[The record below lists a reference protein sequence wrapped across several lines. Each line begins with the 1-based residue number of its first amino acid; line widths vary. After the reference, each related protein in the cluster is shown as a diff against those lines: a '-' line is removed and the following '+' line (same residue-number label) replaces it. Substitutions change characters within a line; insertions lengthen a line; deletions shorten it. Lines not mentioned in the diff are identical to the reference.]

1 MATVNEIVE
10 RVIQMRPTGQSPEA
24 VAQLVIALDGRAR
37 TEATGAAGA
46 PLRWPDDQDNA
57 LFIAYPFDDAYVWY
71 ALAEID
77 ALNYDTSS
85 AYQND
90 AALFNEKYSA
100 WLRWY
105 TSKHGGCKHVWR
117 GMHRW

>member
-1 MATVNEIVE
+1 MT
-10 RVIQMRPTGQSPEA
+10 
-24 VAQLVIALDGRAR
+24 
-37 TEATGAAGA
+37 
-46 PLRWPDDQDNA
+46 
-57 LFIAYPFDDAYVWY
+57 WY

-90 AALFNEKYSA
+90 AALFNKKYSA

-105 TSKHGGCKHVWR
+105 TSKHDGCKHVWR
-117 GMHRW
+117 GMHQW